1 MELGSLVAQNI
12 EGSTPQSMG
21 IHSLFG
27 GNLEADREAAQQ
39 QQQQRRIEE
48 FLRRNGVL
56 FEYSVTTTGRA
67 SFGLRTVPRERV
79 KKMKVLRMVD
89 ALLHSRAEGLK
100 KDLAGGQ
107 RCSYSRRHATSG

>member
-1 MELGSLVAQNI
+1 MIEKKIMNWYGARQPCRT

-27 GNLEADREAAQQ
+27 GNLEADREAAQ

-79 KKMKVLRMVD
+79 KKN
-89 ALLHSRAEGLK
+89 EGT
-100 KDLAGGQ
+100 AYGGCAFAQ
-107 RCSYSRRHATSG
+107 QG